1 MYGTAIKG
9 VDTFRGPKLSLFRIC
24 ILGLLIRRVIS
35 AKVRRAD
42 DLGGASYSGSDSGG
56 YMGVL
61 RGAGMRSFMAYL
73 ERK

>member
-9 VDTFRGPKLSLFRIC
+9 VDAFRGPRLSLFRNGSW
-24 ILGLLIRRVIS
+24 GLLIRRVIS

-42 DLGGASYSGSDSGG
+42 DLGGASYSDSDSGG

-61 RGAGMRSFMAYL
+61 RGAGVRSFM
-73 ERK
+73 E